1 LHFNG
6 KKNKDS
12 IIDSHFLS
20 TLNYSLQSILSS
32 SSTPFSEIS
41 LHNNRLAPISILK
54 IDKNSRLTLTKRVK
68 KELSLNPNDQIIV
81 YQDVYD
87 KNVLYFQIKKE
98 VQVKET
104 SMVVEE
110 EEEENNTTTW
120 MLVKDKVKRR
130 IKKYNITEA
139 DKDIEKK
146 YKLYKHDQ
154 HHHHDDDQDTLCSM
168 PILLID
174 DENYILSAI
183 GSTLK
188 SEGYRNIKTF
198 SDPRKALIHV
208 LEMKE
213 NLSHY
218 RLAIID
224 VRMPDIN
231 GINLYR
237 MLKMLEP
244 SISIIFM
251 TELDVSYELT
261 TIYPELKPADI
272 LRKPFDERKLIET
285 VNEKVSRGLK
295 TRIYDRL
302 SLFYLMAPGSLSILH
317 DTILCRII
325 DCCC

>member
-1 LHFNG
+1 MHFNG

-20 TLNYSLQSILSS
+20 TLNYSLQSILSSS

-98 VQVKET
+98 DQVKET
-104 SMVVEE
+104 SMV

-120 MLVKDKVKRR
+120 MLVTDKVKRR

-154 HHHHDDDQDTLCSM
+154 HHHDDDDQDTLCSM

-224 VRMPDIN
+224 IRMPDIN

-272 LRKPFDERKLIET
+272 LRKPFDVRKLIET
-285 VNEKVSRGLK
+285 VNEKVSGGL
-295 TRIYDRL
+295 TNIHDIP
-302 SLFYLMAPGSLSILH
+302 SLFFLIASGSLPVLL
-317 DTILCRII
+317 DTILCRITS
-325 DCCC
+325 CP